1 MSQLNTFGVTGR
13 TRGIT
18 KYWAVILATLLKG
31 YIWVLGTTVHY
42 FLETVDCDTDSF
54 ACLFILWCDRVKTD
68 KELDRLSCA
77 IFLHSAHFLYV
88 IRAREQTTELGLLE
102 NVINRLNAHGVE
114 KADRGVIE
122 IHVSDVRCKPFP
134 SVLRPQTNKFPLF
147 TVTLRLVGKTKF
159 DHASTKVL
167 GNTLNLSVR

>member
-1 MSQLNTFGVTGR
+1 VSQLNTFGVSGR

-77 IFLHSAHFLYV
+77 IFLHCAHLLYV

-122 IHVSDVRCKPFP
+122 IHVGDVRCKPFP
-134 SVLRPQTNKFPLF
+134 SVLRPQTNEFPLF

-159 DHASTKVL
+159 YHASTKVL